1 MVSSIEY
8 IFVPELICVHIDEV
22 DVEMKTFYNVN
33 SVLFSLRGVKK
44 LGGGGVVL
52 LSNDKY

>member
-22 DVEMKTFYNVN
+22 GVEMKTFYNVN
-33 SVLFSLRGVKK
+33 SVLFSLRGVKETWWRGCGIIIK
-44 LGGGGVVL
+44 
-52 LSNDKY
+52 